1 MYEKKEKVDPK
12 TTDFKIA
19 LQEQMKSR
27 LKGTHYLERLP
38 GRTAFRAR
46 IIPMLRICE
55 VRLITCNDL
64 AYRKVHSRFGNK
76 WTCDSC
82 AKELCIESDFYILA
96 NLSWRI

>member
-1 MYEKKEKVDPK
+1 MKKKEKGMLK
-12 TTDFKIA
+12 TLDFKVA
-19 LQEQMKSR
+19 HQERMKSR
-27 LKGTHYLERLP
+27 LKGAHYLERIP
-38 GRTAFRAR
+38 GGTAYRAK

-55 VRLITCNDL
+55 VRLITCKDL

-82 AKELCIESDFYILA
+82 AKELCIESDFFILA